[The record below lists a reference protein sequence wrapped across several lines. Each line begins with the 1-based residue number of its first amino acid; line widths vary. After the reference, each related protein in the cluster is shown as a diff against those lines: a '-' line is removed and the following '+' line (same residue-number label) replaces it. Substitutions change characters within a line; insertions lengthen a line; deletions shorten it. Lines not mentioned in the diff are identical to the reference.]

1 MGDVKQSRLNP
12 EHIQELVALPALRKR
27 WHEQQ
32 TITPE
37 AELETDWTSLARAM
51 SSLPAGVQRGITK
64 HVVGMCGV
72 GKFKLQWGSAD
83 SAACPCCGK
92 FEDHLHVPR
101 CMAPSASA
109 EWERRTAT
117 LDQWLDTQ
125 VTDPAIKHAILHLL
139 QGVCDPSLPCSR
151 LVPVRLRRAFL
162 SQQRIGRAFLSQQR
176 IGYQGL
182 LEGRLSVQWAALQEQ
197 YLQSRGSQRSPTLWV
212 SRLSHQLILLGF
224 HMWEHRNSVQ
234 HSEDNVQLRERSRLV
249 NDGIHS
255 QCDMGPTDLP
265 KVVQRMLA
273 VKRRTVLNKPLVDRE
288 EWLKLV
294 RMERTAYGRALA
306 PQRRILHRFFHPAQA
321 P

>member
-1 MGDVKQSRLNP
+1 MR
-12 EHIQELVALPALRKR
+12 
-27 WHEQQ
+27 
-32 TITPE
+32 
-37 AELETDWTSLARAM
+37 
-51 SSLPAGVQRGITK
+51 SLPTGVQRWTTK
-64 HVVGMCGV
+64 HAVGMCDV
-72 GKFKLQWGSAD
+72 GKFKVRWGSAD
-83 SAACPCCGK
+83 SAACPCCGE
-92 FEDHLHVPR
+92 FEDNFHVPR
-101 CMAPSASA
+101 CMAPSVSA
-109 EWERRTAT
+109 EWDRRTAT
-117 LDQWLDTQ
+117 LDQWLDAQ

-139 QGVCDPSLPCSR
+139 QGVRDSSLPSSR
-151 LVPVRLRRAFL
+151 VVPVCLCSAFL
-162 SQQRIGRAFLSQQR
+162 SQKC

-234 HSEDNVQLRERSRLV
+234 HSEDNVQLRKRSRLV

-255 QCDMGPTDLP
+255 QFDMCPTDLSM
-265 KVVQRMLA
+265 VVQRMLA

-294 RMERTAYGRALA
+294 RMERMAYRRALA